1 MGRNP
6 EGHSPKYWRKHPEAV
21 RPPER
26 ETSEHRPA
34 PQSERS
40 WEWAHTLAF
49 LGVAVGIGGLL
60 FPPGSPGAFIAWLAV
75 LFACLVYPF
84 LHFSR
89 IVLPFAGSKIAYTI
103 SMVVL
108 VSSIAVVGIR
118 NFPKP
123 PYYHVLSRKERN
135 KFIEIL
141 KSQKTVRHVV
151 RIGCP
156 PNNEDLCVVAKEYA
170 ELFQWGDWKVEGPA
184 VQRVTLSKPM
194 SGVVLE
200 QHSTGSR
207 TPHPPRTGVWTQVT
221 DSATTITAAFKSVDI
236 APNPQGDFTMPEGT
250 IGVYFG
256 PTPH

>member
-1 MGRNP
+1 MERNQ

-21 RPPER
+21 RPPKR
-26 ETSEHRPA
+26 ETLENKA
-34 PQSERS
+34 GPQPERR

-60 FPPGSPGAFIAWLAV
+60 FPPGSPEAFIAWLVV
-75 LFACLVYPF
+75 LFSCLVYPF

-89 IVLPFAGSKIAYTI
+89 IVLSFAASKVAYTI

-108 VSSIAVVGIR
+108 VSSIAVVGIK

-123 PYYHVLSRKERN
+123 AYYHVLSKKERN

-141 KSQKTVRHVV
+141 KSQKTSRHIVRVA
-151 RIGCP
+151 CP

-170 ELFQWGDWKVEGPA
+170 ELFQWGDWRIEGPA
-184 VQRVTLSKPM
+184 VQRATLSKPM
-194 SGVVLE
+194 AGVVLE
-200 QHSTGSR
+200 QHSTGPG
-207 TPHPPRTGVWTQVT
+207 TPDDPRTGVWTQVT

-236 APNPQGDFTMPEGT
+236 TVDPQGDFTMPEGT

-256 PTPH
+256 PAPH